1 MHSSKV
7 YSAALALG
15 AVGFAAAQTC
25 TKDIEI
31 EQATQVIDCEV
42 VDANIEVKESVTG
55 EVVINGPEQLLGDLT
70 IFNASGILS
79 ISSTTINSI
88 EGKFHLEALTSLN
101 SIRFD
106 ALESVNELSMIKLNR
121 LGEIVFGTEGVT
133 DAKTVTITDTDLDDL
148 SGLKLTTV
156 EVLQIDNNKRLT
168 KFDSQL
174 QNVTGQ
180 LIINTNGNDME
191 VTLNDLESVAEAQIR
206 NVKSFKVPALTTV
219 EASLR
224 FDTNPNL
231 ESFSAPNLTE
241 VTDSL
246 SFIGNDALVNVSCP
260 ELMKISGD
268 LTVIN
273 NTEITAIDG
282 FPKLETVLG
291 GIDLGGNFES
301 VELPSLKK
309 VAGSVSVLSTTDIED
324 FCKFF
329 DDAAGSIIEGEET
342 CKSEFEDAVA
352 GGDTTGDGS
361 GGSSDSS
368 DEGDGAGMVSA
379 NTAFMGLAVLL
390 GIAQLL

>member
-1 MHSSKV
+1 
-7 YSAALALG
+7 
-15 AVGFAAAQTC
+15 
-25 TKDIEI
+25 
-31 EQATQVIDCEV
+31 
-42 VDANIEVKESVTG
+42 
-55 EVVINGPEQLLGDLT
+55 
-70 IFNASGILS
+70 
-79 ISSTTINSI
+79 
-88 EGKFHLEALTSLN
+88 
-101 SIRFD
+101 
-106 ALESVNELSMIKLNR
+106 MIKLNR

-191 VTLNDLESVAEAQIR
+191 VTMNDLESVAEAQIR

-224 FDTNPNL
+224 LNSNPKL
-231 ESFSAPNLTE
+231 ETFSAPNLTE

-260 ELMKISGD
+260 ELTKISGD
-268 LTVIN
+268 LTVVN

-301 VELPSLKK
+301 
-309 VAGSVSVLSTTDIED
+309 
-324 FCKFF
+324 
-329 DDAAGSIIEGEET
+329 
-342 CKSEFEDAVA
+342 
-352 GGDTTGDGS
+352 
-361 GGSSDSS
+361 
-368 DEGDGAGMVSA
+368 
-379 NTAFMGLAVLL
+379 
-390 GIAQLL
+390 